1 MVRLL
6 ALIGQPDAALAL
18 VCLDVD
24 VAKTSPQLCARSTFV
39 AARPA
44 DQVSSDKPVMPPAP
58 VQPRAIQPEAPPI
71 QVGAIGYSPD
81 NKKFVFDGQAWQPA
95 PVTATAAP
103 SPLNAIQGATR

>member
-18 VCLDVD
+18 VCLDAD

-44 DQVSSDKPVMPPAP
+44 NEISSDKPVMPPAP
-58 VQPRAIQPEAPPI
+58 VQPNRAIPAEQPPI
-71 QVGAIGYSPD
+71 RVGAIGFSPD
-81 NKKFVFDGQAWQPA
+81 NKKFVFDGQVWQPA
-95 PVTATAAP
+95 PVEGE
-103 SPLNAIQGATR
+103 PLSTITRGATR